1 MGTTV
6 VPIVMTLAMHPKT
19 KKAGGSMHL
28 RIAATET
35 CEPMSS
41 GKWMLLEAVETKR
54 MVIIKLYNAKQ

>member
-28 RIAATET
+28 RIAAMET
-35 CEPMSS
+35 CEPMSTW
-41 GKWMLLEAVETKR
+41 KMDAVEAVETKR